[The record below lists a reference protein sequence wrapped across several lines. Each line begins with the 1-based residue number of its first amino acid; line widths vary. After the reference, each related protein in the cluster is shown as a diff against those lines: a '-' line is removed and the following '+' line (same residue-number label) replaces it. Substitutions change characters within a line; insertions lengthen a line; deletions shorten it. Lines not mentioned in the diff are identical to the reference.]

1 MPVPRSDLLTR
12 KIRYKKGIGMI
23 SLTNTFCDV
32 DDFCNLYKVH
42 RGYAILSEQN
52 VTKFL
57 TELRSM
63 GKGQWDGFLV

>member
-1 MPVPRSDLLTR
+1 
-12 KIRYKKGIGMI
+12 MI
-23 SLTNTFCDV
+23 SLTDTFCDV

-63 GKGQWDGFLV
+63 GKGQWDGFFGLKLHLIVNHLGNILSVK